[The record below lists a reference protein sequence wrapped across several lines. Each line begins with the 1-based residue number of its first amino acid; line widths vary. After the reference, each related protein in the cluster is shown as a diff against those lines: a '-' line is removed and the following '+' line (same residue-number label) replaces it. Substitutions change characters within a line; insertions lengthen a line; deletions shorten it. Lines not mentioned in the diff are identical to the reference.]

1 MVGYV
6 SRLTRDLDRWIAEGL
21 VPEASRAPI
30 LDSAREENSVDASTA
45 LAFVGV
51 LLLGAAIV
59 AFVAANW
66 SEIPRIVRF
75 GVLLAALAASTVG
88 SAWAASTQRPLFRE
102 LGLLLSALIFAAS
115 VGLVGQIF
123 DIAGEP
129 KHALLGAGAGSLVLA
144 AAGRS
149 SGAAMVALV
158 LIGLGD
164 LVPEHSW
171 WLLAAAPVGLVAA
184 AAWRSAPLAH
194 AAAIGVVVGLVSLTS
209 DCTFDYK
216 WFALAGV
223 LAVFS
228 LAARALAGRL
238 GEIGST
244 AHGWLT
250 WGALAVF
257 AFAPFGHQ
265 PSVAELVVHRLL
277 WLVLAGA
284 VLVMGRNDRRP
295 LVTAAGVV
303 GLIAAAAALLSDLGL
318 DLATASAVFAA
329 GALLALVV
337 GWILRRRNAR

>member
-6 SRLTRDLDRWIAEGL
+6 SRLARDLDRWIEAGL

-30 LDSAREENSVDASTA
+30 LESAREENRVDASTA

-75 GVLLAALAASTVG
+75 GVLLAALAAAVAG
-88 SAWAASTQRPLFRE
+88 AAWSASRERPLFRE
-102 LGLLLSALIFAAS
+102 LALLLSALIFAAS
-115 VGLVGQIF
+115 IGLVGQIF

-129 KHALLGAGAGSLVLA
+129 KNALLSAGAGAALLA
-144 AAGRS
+144 VAGRS
-149 SGAAMVALV
+149 SGAGVIALV

-164 LVPEHSW
+164 IAPENTW
-171 WLLAAAPVGLVAA
+171 WLLAAAPAGLVAA

-194 AAAIGVVVGLVSLTS
+194 ASAIGVVVGLVSLTS

-223 LAVFS
+223 LAILS

-238 GEIGST
+238 GDIGST
-244 AHGWLT
+244 VHGWLA
-250 WGALAVF
+250 WGTLAVF
-257 AFAPFGHQ
+257 GFAPFGHQ
-265 PSVAELVVHRLL
+265 PSVVELVVHRLL

-303 GLIAAAAALLSDLGL
+303 GLIAAAAALLMDFGL
-318 DLATASAVFAA
+318 DLATASAVFAV
-329 GALLALVV
+329 GAFLALVV
-337 GWILRRRNAR
+337 GWIIRRRSA